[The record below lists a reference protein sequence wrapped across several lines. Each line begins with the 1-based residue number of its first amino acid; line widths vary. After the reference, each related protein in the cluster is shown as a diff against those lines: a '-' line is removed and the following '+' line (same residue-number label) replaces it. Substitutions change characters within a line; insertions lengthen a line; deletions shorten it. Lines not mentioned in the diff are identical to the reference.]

1 MTQVPVPGAQN
12 IPFLTGSEIVGVAA
26 GSVSAQTTT
35 AAIAALGLAIG
46 NAYFVNETTGS
57 DSNNGSRSAPFATLG
72 KALST
77 ATANHGDVI
86 YLEGTVHL
94 TATLDWNKNGVSL
107 VGTLA
112 PSDNDRARISQTGS
126 TVFSPLVNVTGVGC
140 SFINIGTFH
149 GFNDASTQ
157 ICWAEAGG
165 RNFYNN
171 VQFLGM
177 GDATAAAQ
185 AGSRSLTVGGSGEN
199 LFVGC
204 TIGLDTVTRATNA
217 NSSLEFISGTAR
229 NTFRGCTFQALVSD
243 ASDTHVLVA
252 SGGMDRYALFD
263 DCTFINCVDS
273 TATAMNAAISNAGGS
288 PGGSILLNNCI
299 SLGATAIATT
309 GAVYV
314 NQISASGATTTF
326 IALHAT

>member
-1 MTQVPVPGAQN
+1 MTQVPSPGAQN
-12 IPFLTGSEIVGVAA
+12 IPFLTGSEIVPVLA

-35 AAIAALGLAIG
+35 AAIAGLGLALG

-57 DSNNGSRSAPFATLG
+57 DSNVGSRAAPFATLTA
-72 KALST
+72 ALAA

-86 YLEGTVHL
+86 YLEGTVHV
-94 TATLDWNKNGVSL
+94 TATVAWNKNGVSL
-107 VGTLA
+107 IGTLA
-112 PSDNDRARISQTGS
+112 PSDNDRARISSSGS

-140 SFINIGTFH
+140 SFINVGTFH
-149 GFNDASTQ
+149 GFNDASAQ
-157 ICWAEAGG
+157 VCWAEAGG
-165 RNFYNN
+165 RNFYSN

-185 AGSRSLTVGGSGEN
+185 AGSRSLTVAGSGEN

-217 NSSLEFISGTAR
+217 NASLEFLAGTAR
-229 NTFRGCTFQALVSD
+229 NTFRSCIFQALVSD
-243 ASDTHVLVA
+243 ASDTHVTVA
-252 SGGMDRYALFD
+252 AGGMDRYALFD

-273 TATAMNAAISNAGGS
+273 TATAMSAAITNAGGS
-288 PGGSILLNNCI
+288 PSGSILLNDCI
-299 SLGATAIATT
+299 FLGATAVATT

-314 NQISASGATTTF
+314 NQISAAGATTTF